1 MLFAKTAAQVA
12 TIDSRKVLAA
22 VPEIAKVD
30 TLVAKEQKG
39 YVDAITIKIN
49 DGKAQQTAIEEMA
62 KKNPKDPLL
71 KAANEK
77 LEAMAKEIREYN
89 EKSGKKLE
97 EYKNLLYKPYIDKI
111 NSAIKNVADRRKLM
125 QVLDIQ
131 AVNIAY
137 LNPSAD
143 ITDDVIKELE
153 KK

>member
-22 VPEIAKVD
+22 VPEMATLD